1 MKHSPTPEKV
11 AAPTLQSVLDQI
23 ASNLN
28 LVDTRKRDLR
38 SAVIS
43 FSKLTDKA
51 PGSIPLILA
60 DIRGLLDNLT
70 GPHARISAKRR
81 ANLRSDLASAIEAS
95 GLHPMLRTSGIEFD
109 PAWATLL
116 LSVNQPRIRNG
127 LSRFARWSTLNG
139 ILPVAVDDTIVDRF
153 IDDLRAKTLVR
164 HINDLRN
171 NTITGWNLLAASMPE
186 LAIIKTSS
194 VLKAPKRFPWESL
207 PTSFRADVRKYL
219 DWCAVPDALDD
230 DARSTRLAS
239 TTLRLRLGQIHSAVT
254 AAIGAGVKPAQL
266 VSLANLIEVGT
277 FKALLR
283 KLYQDDGSVL
293 TAYTHG
299 VAGALITIASEW
311 ANASAAEL
319 VILKSL
325 RRKLGALPSG
335 LTEKNKSFLRRF
347 EDTQL
352 FNLMLHFPDKLWRKA
367 RRDLSE
373 SKRPFIDLQTA
384 LAIDILL
391 RVPLRMRNLAS
402 LDFIRHLHWP
412 NGRGQAVMLT
422 INGNETKNG
431 EPLEYEL
438 PAELA
443 DRLWIYRHEI
453 AAAVTGERPD
463 MLFVATTGKPRTAP
477 AVALAIKKSVY
488 KSLGIKLTP
497 HQFRH
502 FAAKIA
508 LDDNPSA
515 YEGVKQLLGHQNIKT
530 TINFYAGINTRR
542 AGRAHAQLL
551 MTLRNKAASFSRK
564 PRRRPGKKGVKL

>member
-1 MKHSPTPEKV
+1 V
-11 AAPTLQSVLDQI
+11 
-23 ASNLN
+23 
-28 LVDTRKRDLR
+28 
-38 SAVIS
+38 
-43 FSKLTDKA
+43 
-51 PGSIPLILA
+51 
-60 DIRGLLDNLT
+60 
-70 GPHARISAKRR
+70 
-81 ANLRSDLASAIEAS
+81 
-95 GLHPMLRTSGIEFD
+95 
-109 PAWATLL
+109 
-116 LSVNQPRIRNG
+116 
-127 LSRFARWSTLNG
+127 
-139 ILPVAVDDTIVDRF
+139 
-153 IDDLRAKTLVR
+153 
-164 HINDLRN
+164 
-171 NTITGWNLLAASMPE
+171 
-186 LAIIKTSS
+186 
-194 VLKAPKRFPWESL
+194 PKRIPWESL
-207 PTSFRADVRKYL
+207 PTSFRADVREYL

-230 DARSTRLAS
+230 EARSTRLAS

-254 AAIGAGVKPAQL
+254 AAIGAGVKADQL

-299 VAGALITIASEW
+299 LAGTLITIASEW

-319 VILKSL
+319 VTLKTL
-325 RRKLGALPSG
+325 RRRLGALPSG

-352 FNLMLHFPDKLWRKA
+352 SNLLLHFPDDLWRKA
-367 RRDLSE
+367 RRDLSK
-373 SKRPFIDLQTA
+373 SRRPFIDLQTA

-412 NGRGQAVMLT
+412 NGRGKAVMLT

-431 EPLEYEL
+431 EPLEFEL
-438 PAELA
+438 PPELA

-453 AAAVTGERPD
+453 APGVTGERPD

-488 KSLGIKLTP
+488 KNLGIKLTP

-530 TINFYAGINTRR
+530 TINFYAGIDTRR
-542 AGRAHAQLL
+542 AGRAHAELL

-564 PRRRPGKKGVKL
+564 PRRQLGKKGVKL